1 MDDILRAEY
10 LLRTDFGVNSLDES
24 KRETNANL
32 AHWVFQT
39 REEIEECETEEEL
52 LAMQIELETQYADI
66 IKRIGQLFS
75 EEQGY
80 LKVKQELETTRYY

>member
-10 LLRTDFGVNSLDES
+10 LLRTDYGVISLDES
-24 KRETNANL
+24 KRETNASL
-32 AHWVFQT
+32 AQWVFQT

-52 LAMQIELETQYADI
+52 LAMQMELEVQYGDI

-75 EEQGY
+75 KDQGY
-80 LKVKQELETTRYY
+80 LKVKEQLETTRYY